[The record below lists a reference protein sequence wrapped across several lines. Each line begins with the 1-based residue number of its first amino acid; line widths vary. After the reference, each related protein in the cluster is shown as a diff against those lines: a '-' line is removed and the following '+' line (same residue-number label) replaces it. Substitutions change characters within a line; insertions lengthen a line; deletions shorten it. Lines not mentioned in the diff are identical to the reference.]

1 MVVVGQHFIFVES
14 RAVYDLRSKIQ
25 STLNFSLRL
34 KMSLRFIHF
43 TFISLTIRY
52 IELVFCSVIDRLR
65 SFTSGA
71 DRENLA
77 VLRRPHL
84 LTPIDL
90 LHSYRTGPGCGGC
103 GPTIQTKMCC
113 H

>member
-1 MVVVGQHFIFVES
+1 MVVVGQHFIFDES
-14 RAVYDLRSKIQ
+14 GPVNDLRSKIQ
-25 STLNFSLRL
+25 SILNFRL

-43 TFISLTIRY
+43 TSISLTIRY
-52 IELVFCSVIDRLR
+52 IELVFCPVIDRLR
-65 SFTSGA
+65 SFTPGA